1 VPNWPNPP
9 QPGHFLGDFL
19 FLVQRPAGSEIY
31 QPGHFLM
38 LDWFAG
44 YVGYDASQIA
54 LGRFYEADADGLM
67 VRERDRWETAQGSFE
82 STVQVTRATATDDM
96 VKSARLLPYHLGSS
110 QVLKISG
117 NPVKYLQ
124 GHNVT
129 GPSVSQLG
137 PVLQAFVRALPQSL
151 RPIDCDIPTLP
162 IVQRSVVDVN
172 TLVDLGTHQS
182 VHDWLM
188 LAETKGRS
196 RHGRAINSDG
206 TVYFGKH
213 STRWAMKMYCKH
225 CELQKNP
232 PADSEL
238 LVDLLEWTRT
248 FLRIELR
255 LFRPELKHR
264 GTLTEAVIWE
274 YFSKLELNTMRVST
288 YSEAKAIL
296 PTKMKLALGL
306 WYMGTDL
313 KCMLPRMTLYRY
325 RKEILEVTGID
336 IVLPYVEQ
344 AAGAAPVLL
353 GMDELFKREVK
364 DVPERIQR
372 SLFGAGV

>member
-1 VPNWPNPP
+1 
-9 QPGHFLGDFL
+9 
-19 FLVQRPAGSEIY
+19 
-31 QPGHFLM
+31 M

-54 LGRFYEADADGLM
+54 LGRFYEADAEGLM

-82 STVQVTRATATDDM
+82 STVQITRATATDDM
-96 VKSARLLPYHLGSS
+96 MRAARELPFHLGSN

-129 GPSVSQLG
+129 GPSVSMLG
-137 PVLQAFVRALPQSL
+137 PILQAFARALPEKL
-151 RPIDCDIPTLP
+151 RPMDCDIATLP
-162 IVQRSVVDVN
+162 VVQRSVVDVN
-172 TLVDLGTHQS
+172 TLVDLETHQA
-182 VHDWLM
+182 VHDWLL

-196 RHGRAINSDG
+196 RHGRAVNSHG
-206 TVYFGKH
+206 TVYFGQH

-232 PADSEL
+232 PADREL
-238 LVDLLEWTRT
+238 LVDLLDWTRS

-255 LFRPELKHR
+255 LFRPELKNR

-274 YFSKLELNTMRVST
+274 YFSRLELNTMKVKT
-288 YSEAKAIL
+288 YSEAKAVL
-296 PTKMKLALGL
+296 PTKMKLALGA

-344 AAGAAPVLL
+344 ASGAAPVLL

-364 DVPERIQR
+364 EVPQRIQR